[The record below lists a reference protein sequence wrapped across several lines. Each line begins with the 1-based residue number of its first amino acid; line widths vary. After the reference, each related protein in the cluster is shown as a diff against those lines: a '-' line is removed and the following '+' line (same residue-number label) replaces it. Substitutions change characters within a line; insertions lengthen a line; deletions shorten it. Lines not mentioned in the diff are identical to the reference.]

1 MMSEFLKDYFRQEVT
16 EPIKLHVQAK
26 KYLCRNKSYYD
37 LLSNPSKV
45 SLKLQ
50 GGIMDEEEAQK
61 FTSLKFYK
69 DAIKLRKN
77 DDDGKI
83 PNIKMKKIDDYR
95 NLITSQLINEN
106 NHNRIISETI
116 LS

>member
-1 MMSEFLKDYFRQEVT
+1 MDY
-16 EPIKLHVQAK
+16 
-26 KYLCRNKSYYD
+26 
-37 LLSNPSKV
+37 
-45 SLKLQ
+45 
-50 GGIMDEEEAQK
+50 EEAKK

-69 DAIKLRKN
+69 DAIMLRKY

-95 NLITSQLINEN
+95 DLITSQLINEN
-106 NHNRIISETI
+106 ENDHNRVIPKAI